1 MARENQGLQ
10 IALIIFVML
19 TVVMSVMCVFLLPR
33 SMTRRTAR
41 RAAVDHAVQ
50 ANAQR
55 LQTEA
60 EMQEAQAAHRFC
72 LVEDDPGYHPP
83 I

>member
-19 TVVMSVMCVFLLPR
+19 TVVMSVMWFFYFKKYDETDRKAQV
-33 SMTRRTAR
+33 
-41 RAAVDHAVQ
+41 AVDHAVQ
-50 ANAQR
+50 ADAQR

-60 EMQEAQAAHRFC
+60 ESKELKRHHWFC
-72 LVEDDPGYHPP
+72 LVEDDPGHHPP